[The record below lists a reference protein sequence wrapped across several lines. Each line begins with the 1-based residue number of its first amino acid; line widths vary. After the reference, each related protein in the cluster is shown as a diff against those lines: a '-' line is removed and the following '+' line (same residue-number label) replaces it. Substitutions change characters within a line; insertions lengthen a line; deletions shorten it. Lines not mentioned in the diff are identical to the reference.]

1 MATTGV
7 GVKAAARAAFAA
19 WAATIASPALA
30 LGLGDIEMQSFLN
43 EPLRAEV
50 ALLDTRQLTVDDI
63 RIRLAA
69 VEDFDRLGVDRNYFL
84 TSIEFEIS
92 VDEATGRG
100 VILLTT
106 PEAVLEPFLDIII
119 EARWPQGRLLRE
131 YTVLVDPPA
140 FRKEVLTVSATE
152 RLQAAAPDK
161 PAVAPAANDP
171 PAAESQGGVERGDRV
186 ALRESSLA
194 AGQMPERAFSA
205 ETTSQ
210 PRPGSRYMVKR
221 DETLWEIAS
230 SGRPDGV
237 SVQQAMLDIQRINPE
252 AFIGG
257 NINRVKAG
265 YIIYLP
271 AAGEVDSADLAT
283 ALEQVRA
290 QNLAYR
296 EGRAGPG
303 ITAAATL
310 RVSADPLPADTA
322 PSGELPALVPDD
334 SSMAADDADAPA
346 VADAGAPVAG
356 APAEET
362 PSAAENELA
371 AQLAAMSER
380 LDTLEQIVALK
391 DQQIATLEEALREA
405 REAAAAAPQVVP
417 PATTQP
423 AAPVAP
429 PQRTAPPPAAPIPWL
444 PIGGGILVLL
454 LASAALFLRKRRG
467 AESAVDDRTAS
478 VIEDDVF
485 EGVSLKSDALTDLAD
500 DDDDVPAPVAATP
513 TAPEDVRSLED
524 DVGDSGDAPTDEED
538 AARAPDS
545 PDPHD
550 AGGSRGYGE
559 RKHDDYIDE
568 GATGDALAEADIY
581 IAYGRYL
588 QAIELLNTAIESEPE
603 NTAYRLKLTELYV
616 DMGEDERAAEQ
627 LLALRVQG
635 DEDAIERAEA
645 LLGSGA
651 AVAADSAAPADSVTP
666 GTSSDDAP
674 PEEPGLELDLDDDLR
689 DLVDGTQAAASD
701 RPPTSGEDDAPGAA
715 APGLAAD
722 LDLAG
727 ADGLNDVEK
736 ATVASASQ
744 AAIAD
749 LEDAFD
755 ESNIEFE
762 HLEIEDDLV
771 DGGLDDTPIS
781 LEDPEEVLDLT
792 DALSE
797 FSNAT
802 IDGERDGDS
811 GNGEDLLIADDAD
824 QMATKLD
831 LARAYIDMGDSEGAR
846 GILEEI
852 AAAGTGAQQQ
862 EARELLSRIG

>member
-7 GVKAAARAAFAA
+7 GVKAAARAAFAV

-69 VEDFDRLGVDRNYFL
+69 NEDFDRLGVDRSYFL
-84 TSIEFEIS
+84 TSIEFEVS
-92 VDEATGRG
+92 VDETTGRG

-131 YTVLVDPPA
+131 YTILVDPPA
-140 FRKEVLTVSATE
+140 FRKEVLTVSASE
-152 RLQAAAPDK
+152 RIEAAAPDK
-161 PAVAPAANDP
+161 PARVPAGDEAPSGAG
-171 PAAESQGGVERGDRV
+171 QQGVERGDRV
-186 ALRESSLA
+186 ALRERSLA
-194 AGQMPERAFSA
+194 AGEMPERAFSA
-205 ETTSQ
+205 ETTSL

-230 SGRPDGV
+230 SGRPEGV

-271 AAGEVDSADLAT
+271 AAGEVDSADLAS

-290 QNLAYR
+290 QNLAYQ

-310 RVSADPLPADTA
+310 RVSADPLPEEAA
-322 PSGELPALVPDD
+322 PSGELPALIPDD
-334 SSMAADDADAPA
+334 SSLVADDAETPE
-346 VADAGAPVAG
+346 VADTTAPVAG
-356 APAEET
+356 APADEA
-362 PSAAENELA
+362 PSAAETELA
-371 AQLAAMSER
+371 VQLAAMSER

-405 REAAAAAPQVVP
+405 REAAAAVPQVVP
-417 PATTQP
+417 PARTQP

-429 PQRTAPPPAAPIPWL
+429 PQRTAPPSAPIPWL
-444 PIGGGILVLL
+444 PIGGGVVLL
-454 LASAALFLRKRRG
+454 LLIAVALFLRKRRG
-467 AESAVDDRTAS
+467 ADSGVDDRAAGAVDD
-478 VIEDDVF
+478 DDVF
-485 EGVSLKSDALTDLAD
+485 EGVSLKSDALTDLPDDEEEVSAPIAATAAALAERRSQD
-500 DDDDVPAPVAATP
+500 DDA
-513 TAPEDVRSLED
+513 
-524 DVGDSGDAPTDEED
+524 GDSGTEPEPEKDAPI
-538 AARAPDS
+538 AS
-545 PDPHD
+545 GDPHD

-645 LLGSGA
+645 LLGGGA
-651 AVAADSAAPADSVTP
+651 AVAASSAAPTKSTVDDVAP
-666 GTSSDDAP
+666 DAP
-674 PEEPGLELDLDDDLR
+674 PAEPSLDLDLDDDLR
-689 DLVDGTQAAASD
+689 DFVGETPAASEEEL
-701 RPPTSGEDDAPGAA
+701 TLSAEDDDPRSAPPE
-715 APGLAAD
+715 APRRAAD
-722 LDLAG
+722 L
-727 ADGLNDVEK
+727 
-736 ATVASASQ
+736 
-744 AAIAD
+744 
-749 LEDAFD
+749 
-755 ESNIEFE
+755 
-762 HLEIEDDLV
+762 
-771 DGGLDDTPIS
+771 S
-781 LEDPEEVLDLT
+781 L
-792 DALSE
+792 
-797 FSNAT
+797 
-802 IDGERDGDS
+802 G
-811 GNGEDLLIADDAD
+811 
-824 QMATKLD
+824 
-831 LARAYIDMGDSEGAR
+831 
-846 GILEEI
+846 
-852 AAAGTGAQQQ
+852 
-862 EARELLSRIG
+862 